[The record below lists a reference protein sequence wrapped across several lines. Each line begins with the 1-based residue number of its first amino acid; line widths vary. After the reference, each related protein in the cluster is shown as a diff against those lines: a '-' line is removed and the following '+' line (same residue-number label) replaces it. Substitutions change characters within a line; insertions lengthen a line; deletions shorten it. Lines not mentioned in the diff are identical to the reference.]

1 MSDSIKIS
9 PKHGVNP
16 TIPVCFWCGGDKNE
30 IALMGKI
37 DKEDS
42 EAPRRLITNY
52 EPCDKCKALFS
63 KGVHVIGV
71 TEQPMAQGMFPIVN
85 DGKNTFY
92 PTGSMFVATEDWA
105 VRFLEGNEQ
114 EHMIDNVLQKRV
126 FLLPDEFVTEMVKDV
141 KAEEMEVDFPEVEE
155 DNENS

>member
-1 MSDSIKIS
+1 MSDSIKLS
-9 PKHGVNP
+9 PKHGLNP
-16 TIPVCFWCGGDKNE
+16 CIPICFWCGKEKNE
-30 IALMGKI
+30 IALMGEI
-37 DKEDS
+37 GEEDLQ
-42 EAPRRLITNY
+42 APMKAIVNY
-52 EPCDKCKALFS
+52 EPCDKCKELFS
-63 KGVHVIGV
+63 KGIHVIGV
-71 TEQPMAQGMFPIVN
+71 VDKPLAKGHFPIVDN
-85 DGKNTFY
+85 HDIKLY

-155 DNENS
+155 E